1 VQPSWA
7 GLLPCDHGEPVGD
20 GGDEEC
26 ERQHGF
32 SLLAG
37 SPPPGTTPVYHTGGL
52 CRGVVEANALIPL
65 TMLNERT
72 AATHDRVVLGCQMSA
87 ISALL
92 VNVRDHHHRLL
103 TSFLS

>member
-1 VQPSWA
+1 
-7 GLLPCDHGEPVGD
+7 
-20 GGDEEC
+20 
-26 ERQHGF
+26 
-32 SLLAG
+32 
-37 SPPPGTTPVYHTGGL
+37 
-52 CRGVVEANALIPL
+52 VEANALIPL